1 MANPIIAEKLRDFRI
16 EDFHPIVPRDLDLGK
31 PLTPRVGN
39 LVKVIV
45 GMRRS
50 GKSYRLCQEIE
61 ALHTSGVSWNQICYI
76 NFEDDRLGDIT
87 PSVGDEVIET
97 FCSCIPKA

>member
-39 LVKVIV
+39 L
-45 GMRRS
+45 G
-50 GKSYRLCQEIE
+50 
-61 ALHTSGVSWNQICYI
+61 
-76 NFEDDRLGDIT
+76 
-87 PSVGDEVIET
+87 
-97 FCSCIPKA
+97 